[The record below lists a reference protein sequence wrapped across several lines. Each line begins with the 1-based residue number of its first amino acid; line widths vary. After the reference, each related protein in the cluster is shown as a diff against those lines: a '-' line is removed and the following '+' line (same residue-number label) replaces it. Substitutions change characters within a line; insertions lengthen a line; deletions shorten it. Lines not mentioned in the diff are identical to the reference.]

1 MGQNNQTE
9 KDQYSRT
16 KMLLGE
22 EALELLHR
30 KSVLVFGVGGVGG
43 YAAEA
48 LARSGVGHLSLV
60 DNDRVALSNLN
71 RQIYALHSTIGQY
84 KVDVAAARIHDIDP
98 DIDVRVYRTFYL
110 PETAQEFDF
119 SSYDYIVD
127 AIDTVTAK
135 LDIIERAD
143 RLRIPVIS
151 AMGCGNRTDP
161 TKLTVTDIYKTSM
174 DPLARV
180 MRRELKKRGVKALKV
195 VCSTEPA
202 LHPLQEG
209 GAPGASPD
217 SRGGA
222 ADPAPGSA
230 RRSIPGST
238 AFVPAAAGMIL
249 ASEVVRTLISP
260 ES

>member
-1 MGQNNQTE
+1 
-9 KDQYSRT
+9 
-16 KMLLGE
+16 MLLGE

-71 RQIYALHSTIGQY
+71 RQLYALHSTIGHY

-98 DIDVRVYRTFYL
+98 DINVRVYRTFYL
-110 PETAQEFDF
+110 PQTAQEFDF

-217 SRGGA
+217 AQGGA
-222 ADPAPGSA
+222 AGPAPGSA